1 MNAAAQLRL
10 ATVRKLHPFGC
21 SFTRLNGKAPIE
33 KKWQLS
39 PRESLATV
47 EEWAREGNVGLR
59 TGSISG
65 VVAVDVDLAKG
76 AVVPEEARVP
86 TWTARTGGGGQ
97 HILYALPAGVRIGC
111 PSAVFGADSHVEIK
125 CEGGQVVAV
134 GSVHPDSGRMYE
146 WEPGCSPDDVP
157 IAALPPALLARIVA
171 YEAAKVATPR
181 SASVTARP
189 ATAMHDTI
197 ERARRYLAKMDA
209 SVSGSRGHDTAFR
222 AACAMVEG
230 FALDADTALSLLME
244 EWNGRCT
251 PPWTERELRHKCD
264 DAAKKAVH
272 VGFLLY
278 APNRYGSPVTSP
290 RHAYLAEGGAAED
303 PVDQERDQGGRG
315 GERDNDRETPSSA
328 TVPRG
333 ARRGGHGELCTEL
346 GNARRIVAKHGKDLR
361 WTASHKWLAWDGRRW
376 KPDNTG
382 AAERF
387 AKSAIRGIWDEV
399 KQARGDDAERLS
411 KWAIKSQKGAVIRAS
426 LDQARTEP
434 EIVARAEDFDRD
446 PFLFNVKN
454 GTIELRTGTLR
465 EHRREDL
472 LTRLASVDY
481 DATATCPNF
490 DAFLARVQPDLEVR
504 AYLQRWAGYGMTG
517 DAIEQS
523 FDVAHG
529 TGANG
534 KSTFY
539 ETLVEAFGDYA
550 TTTPFSTFTVK
561 RDRGEASN
569 DLADLAG
576 ARLVIASEPPQ
587 GAKLNVAVLKV
598 LTGNDTIKARF
609 LYREHFA
616 FVPTFKI
623 VLVAN
628 HRPQIQETTEA
639 AWRRVHLIP
648 WAVTIPRTARD
659 KSLGA
664 KLRKELPGILR
675 WALEGCLARQ
685 RDGLNPPA
693 AVIAATAEYQQEED
707 AIGAFVVERCVTG
720 PTYKVKATP
729 LLDAYGE
736 WAVANGKPD
745 VTATAL
751 GSRLREL
758 GFASRK
764 SHGYIWWLQLAL
776 APIERVPDDASGESG
791 ETVTP
796 PRGTSSKSAH
806 EGDFTG
812 EPSNP
817 PHAPP
822 TDTRDATPGWSPTRP
837 DVDREEG
844 AEKFAGDGLVRCP
857 ASGSPTGESR
867 TDNDKQGP
875 NGSAGEA
882 DRSAEAASG
891 PVSGDE
897 ASGQTAGQGEHPA
910 EEAVTSPC
918 PQSHTHRDSERRTPD
933 TGSPIRGVSKRKKS
947 GNGSRATQGRSLFD
961 NGTAAMPAKSGTQ
974 GVRQIEGEAD
984 APGGSA

>member
-1 MNAAAQLRL
+1 VNAAAQLRL
-10 ATVRKLHPFGC
+10 ATVRKLHALGC

-33 KKWQLS
+33 RKWQLS
-39 PRESLATV
+39 PRESLAKV
-47 EEWAREGNVGLR
+47 EAWAREGNVGLR

-76 AVVPEEARVP
+76 AVIPEEARVP

-111 PSAVFGADSHVEIK
+111 PSAVFGADAHVEIK

-134 GSVHPDSGRMYE
+134 GSVHPDTGRMYE

-157 IAALPPALLARIVA
+157 IATLPPALLARIVA

-181 SASVTARP
+181 SASGTARP
-189 ATAMHDTI
+189 AAATRDTI

-222 AACAMVEG
+222 AACAMVAG
-230 FALDADTALSLLME
+230 FALDADTALGLLIE

-251 PPWTERELRHKCD
+251 PPWTERELRHKCE
-264 DAAKKAVH
+264 DAAKKAVD
-272 VGFLLY
+272 VGFLLD
-278 APNRYGSPVTSP
+278 APKRNGSPVTPP
-290 RHAYLAEGGAAED
+290 RHAG
-303 PVDQERDQGGRG
+303 PVDGDAVEAPANQDADQGGRG
-315 GERDNDRETPSSA
+315 GERDHDRVPPPIA
-328 TVPRG
+328 TAPRA
-333 ARRGGHGELCTEL
+333 ARRGGHSELCTEL
-346 GNARRIVAKHGKDLR
+346 GNARRIVAKHGADLR
-361 WTASHKWLAWDGRRW
+361 WTAAHKWLAWDGRRW
-376 KPDNTG
+376 KSDDTG

-387 AKSAIRGIWDEV
+387 AKSAIRGIWDEA
-399 KQARGDDAERLS
+399 KRASGDDAERLG
-411 KWAIKSQKGAVIRAS
+411 KWAFKSQKGAVIRAS

-434 EIVARAEDFDRD
+434 EIVARAEDFDRN

-454 GTIELRTGTLR
+454 GTIDLRTGTLR

-472 LTRLASVDY
+472 LTRLAPVNY
-481 DATATCPNF
+481 DARATCPIF
-490 DAFLARVQPDLEVR
+490 DAFLAHVQPDAEVR
-504 AYLQRWAGYGMTG
+504 AYLQRWAGYGITG

-539 ETLVEAFGDYA
+539 ETLVAAFGDYA

-561 RDRGEASN
+561 RNRGEASN

-587 GAKLNVAVLKV
+587 GARLNVAVLKV

-609 LYREHFA
+609 LYKEHFA
-616 FVPTFKI
+616 FVPTFQI

-648 WAVTIPRTARD
+648 WGVTIARADRD

-675 WALEGCLARQ
+675 WAVEGCLAWQ
-685 RDGLNPPA
+685 RDGLNPPS
-693 AVIAATAEYQQEED
+693 AVLAATAEYQQEED
-707 AIGAFVVERCVTG
+707 AIGEFVVERCVTG
-720 PTYKVKATP
+720 SAYQVKATP
-729 LLDAYGE
+729 LLAAYRE

-745 VTATAL
+745 VSATAL
-751 GSRLREL
+751 GNRLREL
-758 GFASRK
+758 GFAKRK
-764 SHGYIWWLQLAL
+764 SHGIMWWLHLAL
-776 APIERVPDDASGESG
+776 APIEGATDDPSGDSG
-791 ETVTP
+791 DTVTP
-796 PRGTSSKSAH
+796 PRGTSSNCPH
-806 EGDFTG
+806 EEDFTG
-812 EPSNP
+812 ESSNP

-822 TDTRDATPGWSPTRP
+822 TDARDPKPGGAPPRP

-844 AEKFAGDGLVRCP
+844 EL
-857 ASGSPTGESR
+857 
-867 TDNDKQGP
+867 
-875 NGSAGEA
+875 
-882 DRSAEAASG
+882 
-891 PVSGDE
+891 
-897 ASGQTAGQGEHPA
+897 
-910 EEAVTSPC
+910 
-918 PQSHTHRDSERRTPD
+918 
-933 TGSPIRGVSKRKKS
+933 
-947 GNGSRATQGRSLFD
+947 
-961 NGTAAMPAKSGTQ
+961 
-974 GVRQIEGEAD
+974 
-984 APGGSA
+984 